1 MQSKGGWKWTE
12 ILQDLGIR
20 LCDMAH
26 KDFMVH
32 VTRVEDILKA
42 HEEGKVGWVASI
54 EGAAMIEN
62 ELDRIE
68 VLYGFGV
75 RALGIAYSEGNS
87 LGAGLK
93 EPRDGGL
100 TVFGRKAV
108 ERMNKVG
115 MLIDCSHCGDQT
127 TLDTIDASEKPIIL
141 SHIGAR
147 ALWDSNR
154 LAPDEVL
161 EACAAKGGLVGIEAA
176 PHTTLTYN
184 RRTHDLE
191 AFMEHFEYVKS
202 LVGIDHVGFGP
213 DSIFG
218 DHVGLHHTYA
228 ANLSI
233 KEAHGGRGGGGAV
246 GTGRAHR
253 GKGAGSEEGDTAKDA
268 DARDMAYEEVEYV
281 RGIENPVEGWA

>member
-1 MQSKGGWKWTE
+1 M
-12 ILQDLGIR
+12 
-20 LCDMAH
+20 
-26 KDFMVH
+26 
-32 VTRVEDILKA
+32 
-42 HEEGKVGWVASI
+42 

-75 RALGIAYSEGNS
+75 RALGIAYSEGNA

-127 TLDTIDASEKPIIL
+127 TLDTIEVSEKPIIL

-154 LAPDEVL
+154 LAPDGVL
-161 EACAAKGGLVGIEAA
+161 EACAAKGGVIGIEAA

-184 RRTHDLE
+184 RRTHDLD
-191 AFMEHFEYVKS
+191 AFMEHFEYVKG

-213 DSIFG
+213 ESLFG
-218 DHVGLHHTYA
+218 DHVGLHHAYA

-233 KEAHGGRGGGGAV
+233 QEAHGGQSGGPPPSPG
-246 GTGRAHR
+246 
-253 GKGAGSEEGDTAKDA
+253 
-268 DARDMAYEEVEYV
+268 RDMEYEEVEYV
-281 RGIENPVEGWA
+281 KGIENPVEGSKNILRWLVKHGYSDEEIGKVMGGNALRLLEAVWG